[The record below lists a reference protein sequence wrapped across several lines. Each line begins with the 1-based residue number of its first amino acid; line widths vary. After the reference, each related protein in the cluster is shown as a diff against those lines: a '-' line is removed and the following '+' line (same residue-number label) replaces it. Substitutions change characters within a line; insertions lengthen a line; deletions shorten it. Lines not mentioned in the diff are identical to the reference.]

1 MHRAGI
7 KTLKRNPEIILAL
20 LSASVLAILVA
31 AIFHAS
37 GGTEDRSEAEAHRP
51 ENTETEDAG
60 ENLRSAG
67 RNAET
72 DTAWLVKLLAPSKLS
87 EQQACLA
94 EAVYFEARSEPVTG
108 QIAVAEVIL
117 NRVQDHRFPDTV
129 CGVVYQGSQR
139 RNACQFSY
147 ACDGNPE
154 EFNEPVSYDRA
165 KRLALYLMEKGETG
179 LSRGALFY
187 HTTAV
192 QPQWAAKLEELDKIG
207 NHVFLGYPAKETSR

>member
-1 MHRAGI
+1 M
-7 KTLKRNPEIILAL
+7 KKNPEIILAL

-31 AIFHAS
+31 AIFQDPDTLVDHVEADAQLPQN
-37 GGTEDRSEAEAHRP
+37 TEAEENMRSIGNTP
-51 ENTETEDAG
+51 EN
-60 ENLRSAG
+60 
-67 RNAET
+67 
-72 DTAWLVKLLAPSKLS
+72 DTAWLVKLLAPTSLS

-117 NRVQDHRFPDTV
+117 NRVEDHRFPDTV
-129 CGVVYQGSQR
+129 CDVVYQGSQR
-139 RNACQFSY
+139 HNACQFSY
-147 ACDGNPE
+147 TCDGRPE

-165 KRLALYLMEKGETG
+165 KRLAIVMTENRETG

-192 QPQWAAKLEELDKIG
+192 QPHWAAKLEELDKIG
-207 NHVFLGYPAKETSR
+207 SHVFLGYPSREVSR